1 MEHIITII
9 MNITDNFGY
18 LGIFLI
24 TMLEYACLPLP
35 SEVILPFIGFGIANG
50 KYNFILVFICVMCA
64 AIIGALI
71 SYTIGYLG
79 GDSIIRWLKE
89 KVPRSEKQ

>member
-1 MEHIITII
+1 

-18 LGIFLI
+18 LGLFLI

-50 KYNFILVFICVMCA
+50 KYKGFARIYVVATQIVA
-64 AIIGALI
+64 
-71 SYTIGYLG
+71 YTDNKIDD
-79 GDSIIRWLKE
+79 DS
-89 KVPRSEKQ
+89 